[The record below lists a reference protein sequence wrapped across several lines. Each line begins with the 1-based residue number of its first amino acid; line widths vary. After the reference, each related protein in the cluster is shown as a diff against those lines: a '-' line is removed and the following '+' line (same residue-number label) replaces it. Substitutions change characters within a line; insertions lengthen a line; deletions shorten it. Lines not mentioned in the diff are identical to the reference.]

1 LNALVADLETMPF
14 SPQRARL
21 IATTEVTRAFA
32 QGKNIAW
39 RRTGVVERRR
49 WHTGNDEL
57 VCEVCQRLDGR
68 EVGLDEPFDD
78 VGRIMYPPA
87 HPRCRCTVQPV
98 IPVSSPVSTDYT
110 SPGLRDPVITFS
122 NRRNQDDDRL
132 SLSGI
137 PFRQAP
143 AAAWGKIPDRAL
155 PSEPYDLPPL
165 TPTARRRG
173 VGVLVVEE
181 DGRVWVVKTDDDDM
195 YEIPTVAVP
204 KGLTLQQTALW
215 HAYQATGLIVDLVD
229 YVVDSPVDGIVT
241 RYYVA
246 KRRAGA
252 PWGARSKRWVSLATT
267 RHAASYANR
276 MADRNILRQF

>member
-1 LNALVADLETMPF
+1 
-14 SPQRARL
+14 
-21 IATTEVTRAFA
+21 
-32 QGKNIAW
+32 
-39 RRTGVVERRR
+39 
-49 WHTGNDEL
+49 
-57 VCEVCQRLDGR
+57 
-68 EVGLDEPFDD
+68 
-78 VGRIMYPPA
+78 
-87 HPRCRCTVQPV
+87 
-98 IPVSSPVSTDYT
+98 
-110 SPGLRDPVITFS
+110 
-122 NRRNQDDDRL
+122 L